1 MKKTG
6 IRTVVFDL
14 GGVVFELS
22 GIQSI
27 CEWSREG
34 LAPEQLLQRWLDS
47 PAVRSFESGRIR
59 YPEFRKRL
67 KEELGLAVSD
77 EEYDRAFTGWIRG
90 LYPGAAELLRDLERH
105 YTVACF
111 SNTNEV
117 HWKTLVND
125 YNLPAYFEKR
135 FASFQMGRVK
145 PDKEA
150 FAHVLEA
157 LACPPETVLFLDDSP
172 ANISA
177 AEECGLQAFCVK
189 GAAEAREVVHR
200 MGLL

>member
-1 MKKTG
+1 MRTG
-6 IRTVVFDL
+6 KIGTIVFDL
-14 GGVVFELS
+14 GGVIFELA
-22 GIQSI
+22 GIQTI

-59 YPEFRKRL
+59 YPEFRGRL

-77 EEYDRAFTGWIRG
+77 EEYDRTFTGWIRG
-90 LYPGAAELLRDLERH
+90 MYPGAAELLRDLRQH

-117 HWKTLVND
+117 HWETLVND
-125 YNLPAYFEKR
+125 YDLPDYFEKQ
-135 FASFQMGRVK
+135 FASFRMGRVK
-145 PDKEA
+145 PDREA
-150 FAHVLEA
+150 FLQVLDE
-157 LACPPETVLFLDDSP
+157 LGCPPETVLFLDDSP

-177 AEECGLQAFCVK
+177 AEECALQACCVK
-189 GAAEAREVVHR
+189 GAAEARTVVER